1 MTIALTE
8 KKGWHRS
15 FETLRTQAL
24 ALLKDQ
30 SGNISTT
37 VGQDINNAL
46 HELKVY
52 QIELELQNE
61 ELRSTQ
67 KELEIARNHYFG
79 LFNRAPV
86 GYVIMSH
93 CGMIQQ
99 ANSTLAEMLG
109 IGTGDIRGKPF
120 SAFVDR
126 EKQHIFF
133 STLPII
139 AKAKSP
145 KKMELFLLS
154 HRKRKFPVL
163 AEMETVPSSL
173 LEGGD
178 TAQSVILMTISDI
191 TEIKAAQN
199 SIMQAK
205 QEWEKTFDS
214 VTELV
219 AIIDDNHRV
228 KRVNHALAH
237 KLKRS
242 PYECIDQRC
251 YKIFH
256 NLESPPP
263 DCPHARMIA
272 TGEVQRVERYEECLG
287 GYYLMSVSPFESVG
301 RGGKWYIHVSS
312 NISELKSME
321 AERLENERKIRR
333 LQKMEAIGT
342 LAGGVAHDFNN
353 ILSIILG
360 NIELS
365 LDQLPQDH
373 PAWFNLREVHTASV
387 RAQNVVR
394 QLLSFARENHHP
406 KKPIPVGNVISE
418 AVQLMRASLPT
429 SIEICPDIASQK
441 LVVLADSTQLQ
452 QVVINL
458 CTNAAHA
465 MEEGGGTLRVRLE
478 KNVLTEADDHPP
490 NLDPGEYALLTVIDS
505 GHGIKAE
512 HLDMIFDPYFTT
524 KEVGKGTG
532 MGLAVVHGIV
542 EDHGGG
548 IHVRSQP
555 GQSTQFSIYL
565 PLTDGRVDVTS
576 HGLPSIP
583 RGKERVL
590 VVDDELS
597 LAKLVQTMLMKL
609 GYDAAYVTDPYIALN
624 LVKTDSKWD
633 LVISDMAMPR
643 MSGDQL
649 IQEIRRL
656 NPKVAT
662 ILYTG
667 FNEKLSKDTATH
679 IGATGYL
686 EKPVDLKRLALA
698 MRAALD

>member
-1 MTIALTE
+1 
-8 KKGWHRS
+8 
-15 FETLRTQAL
+15 
-24 ALLKDQ
+24 
-30 SGNISTT
+30 
-37 VGQDINNAL
+37 
-46 HELKVY
+46 
-52 QIELELQNE
+52 
-61 ELRSTQ
+61 
-67 KELEIARNHYFG
+67 
-79 LFNRAPV
+79 
-86 GYVIMSH
+86 
-93 CGMIQQ
+93 
-99 ANSTLAEMLG
+99 
-109 IGTGDIRGKPF
+109 
-120 SAFVDR
+120 
-126 EKQHIFF
+126 
-133 STLPII
+133 
-139 AKAKSP
+139 
-145 KKMELFLLS
+145 
-154 HRKRKFPVL
+154 
-163 AEMETVPSSL
+163 
-173 LEGGD
+173 
-178 TAQSVILMTISDI
+178 
-191 TEIKAAQN
+191 
-199 SIMQAK
+199 
-205 QEWEKTFDS
+205 
-214 VTELV
+214 
-219 AIIDDNHRV
+219 
-228 KRVNHALAH
+228 
-237 KLKRS
+237 
-242 PYECIDQRC
+242 
-251 YKIFH
+251 
-256 NLESPPP
+256 
-263 DCPHARMIA
+263 
-272 TGEVQRVERYEECLG
+272 
-287 GYYLMSVSPFESVG
+287 
-301 RGGKWYIHVSS
+301 
-312 NISELKSME
+312 
-321 AERLENERKIRR
+321 
-333 LQKMEAIGT
+333 
-342 LAGGVAHDFNN
+342 
-353 ILSIILG
+353 
-360 NIELS
+360 
-365 LDQLPQDH
+365 
-373 PAWFNLREVHTASV
+373 
-387 RAQNVVR
+387 
-394 QLLSFARENHHP
+394 
-406 KKPIPVGNVISE
+406 
-418 AVQLMRASLPT
+418 
-429 SIEICPDIASQK
+429 
-441 LVVLADSTQLQ
+441 
-452 QVVINL
+452 
-458 CTNAAHA
+458 